1 MEMLGFMFLQLGFII
16 NLKMSIPKPTQKTEF
31 FGDDCGLDQFVEL
44 TTERQN
50 LENKATLLLVF
61 TREWQVNSFIID
73 STDRNFHCV
82 KNIEFVFNLNAGKY
96 GPERLRIRTLVT
108 QCYSVT
114 V

>member
-1 MEMLGFMFLQLGFII
+1 MLGFVFLQLGFII
-16 NLKMSIPKPTQKTEF
+16 NLKMPIPKPTQKTEF
-31 FGDDCGLDQFVEL
+31 FGDDCGLDQYVEL

-82 KNIEFVFNLNAGKY
+82 KNFEFVFNPNAGKY

-108 QCYSVT
+108 QCFSVT

>member
-31 FGDDCGLDQFVEL
+31 FGDHCGLDQFVEL

-82 KNIEFVFNLNAGKY
+82 KILNSYSIQMRENTYQKDSEY
-96 GPERLRIRTLVT
+96 GHLSH
-108 QCYSVT
+108 SVSL
-114 V
+114 